1 MILIKKIFF
10 NLFLNSTLLIMLV
23 IGIQNTSSKS
33 RVNFLRYESV
43 ELPISFIFGLSFISG
58 SIMGGFVNPS
68 IIFKKN

>member
-10 NLFLNSTLLIMLV
+10 NLLLNSSLLIMLI

-33 RVNFLRYESV
+33 RVNFLKYESV

-58 SIMGGFVNPS
+58 SLMGSFVNPS
-68 IIFKKN
+68 HFFKNN